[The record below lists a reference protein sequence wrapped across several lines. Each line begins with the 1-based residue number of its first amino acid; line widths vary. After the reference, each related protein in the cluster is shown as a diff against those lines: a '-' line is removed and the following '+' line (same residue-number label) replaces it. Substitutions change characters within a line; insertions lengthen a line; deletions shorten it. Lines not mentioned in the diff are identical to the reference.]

1 MKSKK
6 SWTTYYSDLACSHC
20 GQSFDIHQLQTFCQV
35 CNTPLAAAYDL
46 KTARAQLDRDAVA
59 RRPRGMWRWRELLP
73 VSVPEK
79 LVTLGEGDAPLL
91 DTPRLAASL
100 GMQQVYVKDESLNP
114 TGTFKARG
122 MAAAISMANQ
132 LGVERVIIP
141 TAGNA
146 GGAMAA
152 YAARA
157 GMQAAVYMPSDT
169 PQANMQECRA
179 MGAELILVDGLISDA
194 ARLVGVRAGEEGWF
208 DLSTFKEPFRLEGK
222 KVMGYEIAESLGW
235 KLPNW
240 IFYPTGGGTGLVG
253 LWKAFAELAELG
265 WLEDDARPRL
275 VAVQAEGCA
284 PVVRAFE
291 TGAGV
296 CEFWQ
301 GAQTD
306 ASGLRVPKSFADRM
320 ILSALR
326 ASRGTALAVSEQAIA
341 DARAE
346 LAQCEGLYVAPEGAA
361 TLAGLR
367 KLLRSG
373 VVNSSESVVLLNTGA
388 GLKYL

>member
-296 CEFWQ
+296 CEFWH